1 MQKIPRDRKMAPIKP
16 KSGKAVKA
24 KKQAEAAK
32 ILEKQQRLI
41 QREQARRQFKADVEK
56 ELQFLKKYPDAN
68 SMERKKAVAER
79 KAANKLTRK
88 TERQYQGPLPI
99 TDEIRAKEKL
109 RLAGLRKKYKS
120 ADANW
125 SRVRDE
131 ANFQFKKWINQQ
143 LKEKLERATEDLNF
157 ELAELDVA
165 CLLLEEKILER
176 NKLLEWGRS
185 FVSDADFVKYY
196 E

>member
-1 MQKIPRDRKMAPIKP
+1 MAPIKP

-24 KKQAEAAK
+24 KKQAEATK
-32 ILEKQQRLI
+32 RLEKQQRKI
-41 QREQARRQFKADVEK
+41 QREQARVQFKADVEM
-56 ELQFLKKYPDAN
+56 ELEFLKKYPDAD
-68 SMERKKAVAER
+68 SMERKKAEADR
-79 KAANKLTRK
+79 KAVNKLMRK

-125 SRVRDE
+125 SRIREE
-131 ANFQFKKWINQQ
+131 ADYQFKKWTNQQ
-143 LKEKLERATEDLNF
+143 LKAGLERKTEDLNF

-185 FVSDADFVKYY
+185 FVSDSDFVKYY

>member
-1 MQKIPRDRKMAPIKP
+1 MAPIKP

-56 ELQFLKKYPDAN
+56 ELEFLKKYPDAN
-68 SMERKKAVAER
+68 SMDRKKAVAER

-109 RLAGLRKKYKS
+109 RLAGLRKRYKS

-131 ANFQFKKWINQQ
+131 ANFQYKKWINQQ
-143 LKEKLERATEDLNF
+143 LAEKLERKTEDLNF

-165 CLLLEEKILER
+165 CLLLEEKIRER
-176 NKLLEWGRS
+176 NMLREWGRK
-185 FVSDADFVKYY
+185 FVSEADFIKYY

>member
-1 MQKIPRDRKMAPIKP
+1 VAEKMAPI
-16 KSGKAVKA
+16 

-32 ILEKQQRLI
+32 FLAKRQRLI
-41 QREQARRQFKADVEK
+41 KREQARIQFKAEVKK
-56 ELQFLKKYPDAN
+56 ELEFLKKFPEAN
-68 SMERKKAVAER
+68 SQERKKAIAER
-79 KAANKLTRK
+79 KAKKILERK
-88 TERQYQGPLPI
+88 TERQYKGPLPI

-109 RLAGLRKKYKS
+109 RLAGLRKRYKS

-131 ANFQFKKWINQQ
+131 ANFQYKKWINQQ
-143 LKEKLERATEDLNF
+143 LAEKLERKTEDLNF

-165 CLLLEEKILER
+165 CLLLEEKIRER
-176 NKLLEWGRS
+176 NMLREWGRK
-185 FVSDADFVKYY
+185 FVSEADFIKYY